1 MRSFTMSDDNE
12 TTPQPSWSL
21 RNRSHDSGSTKWP
34 IGKRQ
39 IPKAEIVFFA
49 QAIILFTIIVAC
61 IFNLSRNDR
70 KDENVWIGLLS
81 TCMGV
86 MLPNPKIKK

>member
-1 MRSFTMSDDNE
+1 MSDDNE
-12 TTPQPSWSL
+12 TTPQPSWPS
-21 RNRSHDSGSTKWP
+21 RIRSRDSGSTKWP
-34 IGKRQ
+34 IGTRQ

-61 IFNLSRNDR
+61 IFNLSRHDR
-70 KDENVWIGLLS
+70 KDDNVWIGLLS
-81 TCMGV
+81 TCLGI